1 MTEINHAFSIA
12 MKSDKHIRNLYF
24 RNMSN
29 EVLFEGFLGLLT
41 SVKFVEDLML
51 EIQGENGVIRI
62 DLTKD
67 KILKALKG
75 SEVS

>member
-1 MTEINHAFSIA
+1 MTEINNGFSIV
-12 MKSDKHIRNLYF
+12 MNSDKHIRNLYF

-29 EVLFEGFLGLLT
+29 EVLLEGFLGMLT

-62 DLTKD
+62 DMNKD
-67 KILKALKG
+67 KILKALNG